1 MRSYCRLC
9 MPDLEPLLNLNVVDV
24 EVFVLGLLLGRPV
37 PVGGRLVVLR
47 RLLLL
52 AVILLLLQSKKSNEV
67 PSDMMTCKISFVS
80 CCLSVGQMHQSCPG
94 SEASYRVT
102 HQVSNKV
109 GLRIWE
115 LPVGRL
121 IQHTKSVSTQ
131 QVNQPDGSPRSSP
144 NCVHFKCLKYEVVPG
159 ARRSWPCRR
168 TRARP
173 RPRPP
178 RRSPP
183 PPPSAT

>member
-1 MRSYCRLC
+1 

-80 CCLSVGQMHQSCPG
+80 CCLRVGQMRQSCPG

-131 QVNQPDGSPRSSP
+131 QVNQPDGSPCSSQ
-144 NCVHFKCLKYEVVPG
+144 NCILQMLEE
-159 ARRSWPCRR
+159 
-168 TRARP
+168 
-173 RPRPP
+173 
-178 RRSPP
+178 
-183 PPPSAT
+183 

>member
-1 MRSYCRLC
+1 

-80 CCLSVGQMHQSCPG
+80 CCLRYQSCPG

-131 QVNQPDGSPRSSP
+131 QVNQPDGSPCSGP
-144 NCVHFKCLKYEVVPG
+144 NCILQMLEV
-159 ARRSWPCRR
+159 
-168 TRARP
+168 
-173 RPRPP
+173 
-178 RRSPP
+178 
-183 PPPSAT
+183 